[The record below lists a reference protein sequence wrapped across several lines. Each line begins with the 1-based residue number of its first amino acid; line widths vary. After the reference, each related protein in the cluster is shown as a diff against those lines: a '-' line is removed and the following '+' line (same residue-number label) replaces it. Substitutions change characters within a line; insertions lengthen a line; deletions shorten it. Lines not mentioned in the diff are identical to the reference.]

1 MRHIQEWLLF
11 GIQFVIK
18 AGFLGQYK
26 LVSTA
31 TPEPNNKLGLKI
43 LERTILSLGK
53 KNDTL
58 NATLMSAKDKI
69 ATLEKDVVEAHKTLD
84 YMTTQLAVSD
94 LENTSLK
101 KEIEVWVDR
110 DSKWAE
116 SLQNEKVS
124 FQKEI
129 ASLNST
135 LEQATTL
142 SERLQGEMK
151 KWRT

>member
-1 MRHIQEWLLF
+1 
-11 GIQFVIK
+11 
-18 AGFLGQYK
+18 
-26 LVSTA
+26 
-31 TPEPNNKLGLKI
+31 
-43 LERTILSLGK
+43 
-53 KNDTL
+53 
-58 NATLMSAKDKI
+58 
-69 ATLEKDVVEAHKTLD
+69 
-84 YMTTQLAVSD
+84 D